1 LIEGSEVL
9 RDVLSGLSRAQK
21 TLPGKYLWDETGS
34 SLFDRICNTQDY
46 YLTRCE
52 GALLRSTAD
61 EIGSLV
67 GSGGTIVE
75 FGSGASHK
83 VRILLDALTA
93 PERYVAIDISREYL
107 EAATQRIAADYP
119 GIEVSPVCADYTKQI
134 SLPIQRG
141 ASPILGFFPGSTIG
155 NFDPAGAAAFLTR
168 ARETLGPSWF
178 LVGVDPNRDEQS
190 LLRAYSQVDGLMAE
204 LHKNLLVHLNRLLG
218 TAFDPGDFRHE
229 ARVQHNPFRVEAHLV
244 ATKPLTY
251 QVGEIPITFGS
262 GESIHTDTSYK
273 YDPGTF
279 QNLAS
284 QAGWQPVK
292 CSCDEQNRFCL
303 HLLHASQDRDARQS
317 HDS

>member
-1 LIEGSEVL
+1 MTILMQEAGLIERNEVL
-9 RDVLSGLSRAQK
+9 RDVLDGLSRAQK
-21 TLPGKYLWDETGS
+21 TLPGKYLWDEPGS

-52 GALLRSTAD
+52 GALLRLTVE
-61 EIGSLV
+61 EIGSQI
-67 GSGGTIVE
+67 GPGATIVE

-83 VRILLDALTA
+83 VRILLDALIA
-93 PERYVAIDISREYL
+93 PKRYIALDISREYL
-107 EAATQRIAADYP
+107 EAATLRIAEDYP

-155 NFDPAGAAAFLTR
+155 NFNPAGAVAFLTR

-190 LLRAYSQVDGLMAE
+190 LLRAYSQADGLMAE

-218 TAFDPGDFRHE
+218 AVFDPEDFRHE

-244 ATKPLTY
+244 ATRPLTY
-251 QVGEIPITFGS
+251 QVGEIPITFEV

-273 YDPGTF
+273 YDLGTF

-292 CSCDEQNRFCL
+292 CWCDDQNRFCL
-303 HLLHASQDRDARQS
+303 YLLQS
-317 HDS
+317 S